1 MTGTVAPTPGGTL
14 LRRLEAALAPDGGAA
29 ARQALGV
36 GVAAA
41 VLVPAVLVLLCA
53 LLVPVAG
60 SWFLGLVA
68 GLVLDLLGGV
78 LALGVVSHRLTMRK
92 LREQQR
98 AVRSVELRTRSVETR
113 AARVEGALYPDGARR
128 PVIASLATPQDLT
141 AANRSL
147 GDRLQATQNLFA
159 LVSPRGPVPPLVG
172 FVASPDVLLLLVQ
185 KFLTMRPALTLE
197 CGSGTST
204 LFLALAAQQHGV
216 EGRIVS
222 LESDLAYAEGTRALL
237 AEHGVGHLAEVRH
250 APLAPTGLPDHD
262 APWYDRAALEDLHDI
277 GLVFVDGPPGNTGR
291 HARYPLVPLLADRF
305 APRCVIVMDD
315 ANRREERGVTER
327 WLPRL
332 DSFSHR
338 FLELTRGAGLF
349 ERDAPTR

>member
-1 MTGTVAPTPGGTL
+1 MTGTTAPAPGSTL
-14 LRRLEAALAPDGGAA
+14 LRRVETALAPDGGATGRQSLA
-29 ARQALGV
+29 AAV
-36 GVAAA
+36 VAA
-41 VLVPAVLVLLCA
+41 VLVPALLVLLCV
-53 LLVPVAG
+53 LLVPVTGA
-60 SWFLGLVA
+60 WFLGLVA
-68 GLVLDLLGGV
+68 GLVLDLLAGT

-98 AVRSVELRTRSVETR
+98 AIRSVELRTRAVEER
-113 AARVEGALYPDGARR
+113 AAHVEDALYPDGARR
-128 PVIASLATPQDLT
+128 PVTASLATPQDL
-141 AANRSL
+141 AAATRSL

-159 LVSPRGPVPPLVG
+159 LVSPHGPVPPLVG

-185 KFLTMRPALTLE
+185 KFLTLRPSLTLE

-216 EGRIVS
+216 DGRIVS
-222 LESDLAYAEGTRALL
+222 LESDLEYAEGTRALL
-237 AEHGVGHLAEVRH
+237 AEHGVAHLAEVRH

-277 GLVFVDGPPGNTGR
+277 GLAFVDGPPGRTGPQ
-291 HARYPLVPLLADRF
+291 ARYPFVPLLAERL

-327 WLPRL
+327 WLPQL
-332 DSFSHR
+332 TGFSHR
-338 FLELTRGAGLF
+338 FLELARGAGLF
-349 ERDAPTR
+349 ERGL

>member
-1 MTGTVAPTPGGTL
+1 MTTAPAPTSSRAWLGRIETVLARPGRSGRPAL
-14 LRRLEAALAPDGGAA
+14 LVAVVGLVFVPLAL
-29 ARQALGV
+29 L
-36 GVAAA
+36 
-41 VLVPAVLVLLCA
+41 LLCA
-53 LLVPVAG
+53 WLVPVTGA
-60 SWFLGLVA
+60 WFLGLVA
-68 GLVLDLLGGV
+68 GLVLDLLAGT

-98 AVRSVELRTRSVETR
+98 AVRSVELRTRSVEER
-113 AARVEGALYPDGARR
+113 AAHVEDALYPGGARR
-128 PVIASLATPQDLT
+128 PVTASLVTPQDL
-141 AANRSL
+141 AAATRSL

-185 KFLTMRPALTLE
+185 KFLTLRPSLTLE

-216 EGRIVS
+216 DGRIVS

-237 AEHGVGHLAEVRH
+237 AEHGVAHLAEVRH
-250 APLAPTGLPDHD
+250 APLAPAGLPDHG

-277 GLVFVDGPPGNTGR
+277 GLAFVDGPPGRTGPQ
-291 HARYPLVPLLADRF
+291 ARYPFVPLLAERL
-305 APRCVIVMDD
+305 APRCAIVMDD

-327 WLPRL
+327 WLPQL
-332 DSFSHR
+332 EGFSHR

-349 ERDAPTR
+349 ERGL